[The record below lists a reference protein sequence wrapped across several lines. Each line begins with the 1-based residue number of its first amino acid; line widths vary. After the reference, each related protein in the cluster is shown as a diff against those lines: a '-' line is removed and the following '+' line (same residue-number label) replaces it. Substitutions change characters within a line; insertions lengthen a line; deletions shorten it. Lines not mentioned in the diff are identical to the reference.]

1 MKGRFK
7 LGLDIEKIDR
17 IISRDMDANI
27 IQAVGDKVTISQAY
41 VIDFMINTD
50 KEDIFQKD
58 LEKKFDL
65 KKAAISLML
74 NNMEKNDLIKRV
86 PVSEDARLKKIVLTD
101 KSIALADTITTAIDE
116 IENTLVEDLTQ
127 EEIDNFY
134 TVLDKMRNSLN
145 KRKG

>member
-1 MKGRFK
+1 MRKYK

-17 IISRDMDANI
+17 IISRDMDANMMKTI
-27 IQAVGDKVTISQAY
+27 DGDKLTVSQAY
-41 VIDFMINTD
+41 VIDFILTSQ

-58 LEKKFDL
+58 LEKEFDL
-65 KKAAISLML
+65 KRAAISLML

-86 PVSEDARLKKIVLTD
+86 PVSEDARLKKIVLTE
-101 KSIALADTITTAIDE
+101 KAIALSTKIIGAVDE

-134 TVLDKMRNSLN
+134 TVLNKMRNSLS

>member
-1 MKGRFK
+1 MRKYK

-27 IQAVGDKVTISQAY
+27 MKAVGDKVTVSQAY
-41 VIDFMINTD
+41 VIDFMSNTD

-58 LEKKFDL
+58 LEKQFDL
-65 KKAAISLML
+65 KRAAISLML

-86 PVSEDARLKKIVLTD
+86 PVSEDARLKKLVLTE

-116 IENTLVEDLTQ
+116 IENTLLEDLTQ

-134 TVLDKMRNSLN
+134 TVLNKMRNSLT

>member
-1 MKGRFK
+1 MRKYK

-27 IQAVGDKVTISQAY
+27 MKAVGDKVTVSQAY

-58 LEKKFDL
+58 LEKQFDL
-65 KKAAISLML
+65 KRAAISLML
-74 NNMEKNDLIKRV
+74 NNMEKNNLIKRV
-86 PVSEDARLKKIVLTD
+86 PVSEDARLKKLVLTE

-116 IENTLVEDLTQ
+116 IENTLLEDLTQ

-134 TVLDKMRNSLN
+134 TVLNKMRNSLS

>member
-1 MKGRFK
+1 MRKYK

-27 IQAVGDKVTISQAY
+27 MKAVGDKVTVSQAY

-58 LEKKFDL
+58 LEKQFDL
-65 KKAAISLML
+65 KRAAISLML

-86 PVSEDARLKKIVLTD
+86 PVSEDARLKKLVLTE

-116 IENTLVEDLTQ
+116 IENTLLEDLTQ

-134 TVLDKMRNSLN
+134 TVLNKMRNSLS

>member
-1 MKGRFK
+1 MKKYK

-27 IQAVGDKVTISQAY
+27 MQAVGDKVTVSQAY

-58 LEKKFDL
+58 LEKQFDL
-65 KKAAISLML
+65 KRAAISLML

-86 PVSEDARLKKIVLTD
+86 PVSEDARLKKLVLTE
-101 KSIALADTITTAIDE
+101 KSIALANTITTAIDE
-116 IENTLVEDLTQ
+116 IEHTLLEDLTQ

-134 TVLDKMRNSLN
+134 TVLNKMRNSLS

>member
-1 MKGRFK
+1 MRKYK

-27 IQAVGDKVTISQAY
+27 MKAVGDKVTVSQAY

-58 LEKKFDL
+58 LEKQFDL
-65 KKAAISLML
+65 KRAAISLML

-86 PVSEDARLKKIVLTD
+86 PVSEDARLKKLVLTE

-116 IENTLVEDLTQ
+116 IENTLLEDLTQ
-127 EEIDNFY
+127 EEIDTFY
-134 TVLDKMRNSLN
+134 TVLNKMRNSLS

>member
-1 MKGRFK
+1 MRKYK

-27 IQAVGDKVTISQAY
+27 IHAVGDKVTVSQAY

-58 LEKKFDL
+58 LEKQFDL
-65 KKAAISLML
+65 KRAAISLML

-86 PVSEDARLKKIVLTD
+86 PVSEDARLKKLVLTE
-101 KSIALADTITTAIDE
+101 KSIALANTITTAIDE
-116 IENTLVEDLTQ
+116 IEHTLLEDLTQ

-134 TVLDKMRNSLN
+134 TVLNKMRNSLS

>member
-1 MKGRFK
+1 MKKYK

-27 IQAVGDKVTISQAY
+27 MQAVGDKVTVSQAY

-58 LEKKFDL
+58 LEKQFDL
-65 KKAAISLML
+65 KRAAISLML

-86 PVSEDARLKKIVLTD
+86 PVSEDARLKKLVLTE

-116 IENTLVEDLTQ
+116 IENTLLEDLTQ

-134 TVLDKMRNSLN
+134 TVLNKMRNSLS

>member
-1 MKGRFK
+1 MRKYK

-27 IQAVGDKVTISQAY
+27 MKAVGDKVTVSQAY
-41 VIDFMINTD
+41 VIDFMSNTD

-58 LEKKFDL
+58 LEKQFDL
-65 KKAAISLML
+65 KRAAISLML
-74 NNMEKNDLIKRV
+74 NNMEKNNLIKRV
-86 PVSEDARLKKIVLTD
+86 PVSEDARLKKLVLTE

-116 IENTLVEDLTQ
+116 IENTLLEDLTQ

-134 TVLDKMRNSLN
+134 TVLNKMRNSLT

>member
-1 MKGRFK
+1 MRKYK

-27 IQAVGDKVTISQAY
+27 MKAVGDKVTVSQAY

-58 LEKKFDL
+58 LEKQFDL
-65 KKAAISLML
+65 KRAAISLML
-74 NNMEKNDLIKRV
+74 NNMEKNNLIKRV
-86 PVSEDARLKKIVLTD
+86 PVSEDARLKKLVLTE

-116 IENTLVEDLTQ
+116 IENTLLEDLTQ
-127 EEIDNFY
+127 EEIDTFY
-134 TVLDKMRNSLN
+134 TVLNKMRNSLS